1 MRWGIGVR
9 MEQRLA
15 GEDYLGL
22 ILHRVSSY
30 IRLLF
35 CNDAW
40 AHMLESH
47 ALSHVT
53 FASLARM
60 ESNLMAY
67 NCGTSGIS

>member
-1 MRWGIGVR
+1 

-22 ILHRVSSY
+22 ILHRVSSF

-53 FASLARM
+53 FASLAWM
-60 ESNLMAY
+60 LSNLIAK
-67 NCGTSGIS
+67 NCGIGGNSG